1 MSEDEPKIEPGRFTI
16 ELNRETLD
24 VYEDAKEGLIL
35 PPGATVLFRHRKRG
49 GIFYSVKSKTPDV
62 VRPISPSSDSD
73 PDFDIDEFK
82 IANEEGAV
90 GALKID
96 EFGPR
101 RTNREVVLKITV
113 KRLKRC
119 PR

>member
-1 MSEDEPKIEPGRFTI
+1 MSEDKPKIEPGRFTI

-24 VYEDAKEGLIL
+24 VYESAKEGLVL
-35 PPGATVLFRHRKRG
+35 PPGATVLFRRRKRG
-49 GIFYSVKSKTPDV
+49 GVFYSVKSATPAV
-62 VRPISPSSDSD
+62 VRPISPSSDND
-73 PDFDIDEFK
+73 PDFNVDEFK
-82 IANEEGAV
+82 IANVEGAV

-101 RTNREVVLKITV
+101 RTDREVVLKITV

-119 PR
+119 HR